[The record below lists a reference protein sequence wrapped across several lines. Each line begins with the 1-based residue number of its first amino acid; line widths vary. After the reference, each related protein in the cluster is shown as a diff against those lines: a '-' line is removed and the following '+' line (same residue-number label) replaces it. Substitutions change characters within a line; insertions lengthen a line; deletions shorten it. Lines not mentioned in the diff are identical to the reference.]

1 MEQKNQNGNSTLGY
15 VEGSA
20 SRESRDS
27 ESKEE
32 SNVRKI
38 DNINDEEAKEGNI
51 SQRIEH
57 SSDNRTMRS
66 SNNLTEHKSNRNED
80 DDDDEEEEEEEDD
93 DFGDFEEEESGPN
106 KDGDD
111 MFGDFQDNEFEKSD
125 VSENANTAIE
135 LNFKEDYD
143 PKSEVIKNLMT
154 SMMGLENE
162 DKSVNDTMKQQNVI
176 NHDYHSEIQ
185 LSERCQALYNRLT
198 QQPSNL
204 QQINWKK
211 SFIRR
216 QLLLNLQIP
225 INLDEIAPN
234 MPQSGA
240 YPDIKLN
247 PKDRERMEMTLK
259 RQIVPFN
266 DLKITSEQLNIVLKS
281 TESQIED
288 FYGLLQPVSYYKAV
302 SEQDP
307 DRLEKEWEELV
318 KIKEKLLEMVSCWDK
333 RVSEAQ
339 TDSDIFSE
347 YVENLVGN
355 TQKLRRQR
363 LAGKSK

>member
-1 MEQKNQNGNSTLGY
+1 MQQKNQNGNSTLGY
-15 VEGSA
+15 VEDST
-20 SRESRDS
+20 SRKSRDS

-38 DNINDEEAKEGNI
+38 DNINDEEAKKGNI

-57 SSDNRTMRS
+57 RSDNRTMRS
-66 SNNLTEHKSNRNED
+66 SNNLTEHKSNRNE
-80 DDDDEEEEEEEDD
+80 EEENNEEEDD

-111 MFGDFQDNEFEKSD
+111 MFGDFQENEFKKSD

-135 LNFKEDYD
+135 LSFKEDYD

-162 DKSVNDTMKQQNVI
+162 DNSVNDTIEQQDAI
-176 NHDYHSEIQ
+176 NDDYHSEIQ

-225 INLDEIAPN
+225 INLDEMAPKMSEN
-234 MPQSGA
+234 DA

-266 DLKITSEQLNIVLKS
+266 DLKITSEQLNIVLKN

-302 SEQDP
+302 CEQNP
-307 DRLEKEWEELV
+307 DRLEREWEELV

-333 RVSEAQ
+333 RVSEVQ